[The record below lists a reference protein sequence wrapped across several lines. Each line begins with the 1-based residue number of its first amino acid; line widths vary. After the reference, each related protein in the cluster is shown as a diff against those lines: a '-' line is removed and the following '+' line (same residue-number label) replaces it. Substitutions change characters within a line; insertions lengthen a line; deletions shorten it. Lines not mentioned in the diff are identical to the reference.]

1 LHLSS
6 FYSFLFP
13 CLLVLLSLLIFNSIS
28 NMLLF
33 SFSMFC
39 TQLPAICEILL
50 INQSIFNDFPIFIV
64 EVFAIILLDAFDSK
78 SFYQSYYHSNLFF
91 LQFTYLFCQ
100 NAINF
105 SMQPFSFCL
114 WSPIVFHFKVLRH
127 LIGALDNH
135 CLIECGCFKNVW
147 GACRFLSSC
156 L

>member
-1 LHLSS
+1 
-6 FYSFLFP
+6 
-13 CLLVLLSLLIFNSIS
+13 
-28 NMLLF
+28 MLLF

-114 WSPIVFHFKVLRH
+114 
-127 LIGALDNH
+127 
-135 CLIECGCFKNVW
+135 
-147 GACRFLSSC
+147 
-156 L
+156 